1 MKIDG
6 VGGVAPQK
14 TFQSIYARYPSNV
27 GFGGVLY
34 IDSLNK
40 LFLNNIEAED
50 FKVSQNTPTNGGG
63 RFLFYKQD
71 N

>member
-1 MKIDG
+1 
-6 VGGVAPQK
+6 
-14 TFQSIYARYPSNV
+14 V

-40 LFLNNIEAED
+40 LFLNNVEAED